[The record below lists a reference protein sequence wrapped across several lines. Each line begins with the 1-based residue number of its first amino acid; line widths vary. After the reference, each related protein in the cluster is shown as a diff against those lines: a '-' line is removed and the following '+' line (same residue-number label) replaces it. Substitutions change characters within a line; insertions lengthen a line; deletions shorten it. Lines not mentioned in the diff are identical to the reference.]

1 MLGACATPRLPVP
14 GPAVDD
20 RLFASHDIFA
30 LTLEFDLGSVLG
42 ERKGKSTYQPAVL
55 TYTDTAGEQVRLEI
69 QVRTRGK
76 YRRRPATCNF
86 PPLRLN
92 LVTKRAKGTVFAKQD
107 KLKLVTHCRGL
118 YEQLVLKEHLL
129 YRAYN
134 LLTDRSYRV
143 RLVEVT
149 YVDSAQT
156 RDHATYYAFFIE
168 AKETMAKRNGF
179 VAIEVPKVDVDDL
192 DRGDVNRLE
201 VFEYMVGNTDWSTI
215 RGAANDDCCHNTTPI
230 RGDNGAVVSV
240 PFDFDLSGAVGA
252 PYATPNPDLGIRSV
266 YQRLYRGYCGSEA
279 QLESTLQ
286 IFRSRKE
293 DIYALYKGEPRLD
306 TWRVNQMIDYLDEFY
321 ATIEDPGKV
330 ERSLTRKCRKAP

>member
-1 MLGACATPRLPVP
+1 M
-14 GPAVDD
+14 
-20 RLFASHDIFA
+20 
-30 LTLEFDLGSVLG
+30 
-42 ERKGKSTYQPAVL
+42 
-55 TYTDTAGEQVRLEI
+55 
-69 QVRTRGK
+69 
-76 YRRRPATCNF
+76 
-86 PPLRLN
+86 
-92 LVTKRAKGTVFAKQD
+92 
-107 KLKLVTHCRGL
+107 THCRGL

-149 YVDSAQT
+149 YVDSAHT

-192 DRGDVNRLE
+192 DRGDVNPLE

-230 RGDNGAVVSV
+230 RGDNGAVVPV

-306 TWRVNQMIDYLDEFY
+306 TWRANQMIDYLDEFF
-321 ATIEDPGKV
+321 ATIEDAGKV
-330 ERSLTRKCRKAP
+330 KRSLTRKCRKAP